1 VIGALAALLA
11 VGMAAA
17 SPAAKQAGKK
27 KSLGGIVQRTAAGQG
42 SGNEAVVTATA
53 TCPRRTR
60 AINGGFS
67 LQPPL
72 GANVAASVYESVR
85 AGARSWRS
93 TAQIAEPN
101 APDDV
106 VTLTTTVSCRRNAP
120 KLKTAAATVPLPL
133 TSPATVSAPVTA
145 TCPKGRKAI
154 AGGFATGKPVIP
166 GTDATGH
173 SVTDS
178 FRASA
183 GSWST
188 RIFSGPA
195 TSLTTH
201 AYCAKRSIVPFVIS
215 APGTTVSAS
224 LSPGASS
231 AACRKKLKGPAPLG
245 GGFIQNAAAA
255 PPYGWFAVRASFPNG
270 GNWEVVGDHLALTPT
285 TLTAQAYCGV

>member
-1 VIGALAALLA
+1 VALLA
-11 VGMAAA
+11 IGMAAA
-17 SPAAKQAGKK
+17 APAAKQAGKK
-27 KSLGGIVQRTAAGQG
+27 KKPLGGIVQRTAASQG
-42 SGNEAVVTATA
+42 AGNEAVVSATA
-53 TCPRRTR
+53 TCPRKTT
-60 AINGGFS
+60 AITGGFS

-85 AGARSWRS
+85 ASARSWRS

-120 KLKTAAATVPLPL
+120 KLKTVAATVPLPL
-133 TSPATVSAPVTA
+133 TSPATLSQPVTA
-145 TCPKGRKAI
+145 TCPKGRKAM

-188 RIFSGPA
+188 KIFSGPA
-195 TSLTTH
+195 TSVTTH
-201 AYCAKRSIVPFVIS
+201 AYCARRSKVPFVIS

-224 LSPGASS
+224 LSPGTST
-231 AACRKKLKGPAPLG
+231 AACRKKLKGPSPLG
-245 GGFIQNAAAA
+245 GGFIQNAAAS

-270 GNWEVVGDHLALTPT
+270 ANWVVEGDHLALNPT